1 MSQSL
6 CYLDSSV
13 ILSYQIGP
21 ADHAYAD
28 AKNVFE
34 VDIGGGATIGV
45 ISLLTLMELGDV
57 IRKRVTQRSN
67 KLLLDAM
74 IESRRNEFIKSETKT
89 RIKALINSLTVM
101 EKRGLVIFADFSPL
115 DLKQI
120 MEDVF
125 EFSKDYFGVVRKYY
139 NCGVCRS
146 PHESY
151 TYKGLGWID
160 LMHAFLAV
168 ELCVDSLIT
177 ADKSF
182 STLTSDSKFNGLN
195 IEIIG

>member
-1 MSQSL
+1 LSLPL

-45 ISLLTLMELGDV
+45 VSLLTLMEIIDV
-57 IRKRVTQRSN
+57 IRKRVTERSN

-74 IESRRNEFIKSETKT
+74 VETRRNEFIKSETEA
-89 RIKALINSLTVM
+89 RIKTLINNLTAM
-101 EKRGLVIFADFSPL
+101 EKRGLLIFADFTPL
-115 DLKQI
+115 DLKQV
-120 MEDVF
+120 MDDVF
-125 EFSKDYFGVVRKYY
+125 TFSKGYFGMVKKYY
-139 NCGVCRS
+139 HCGICRT

-151 TYKGLGWID
+151 SYKGLGWID
-160 LMHAFLAV
+160 LMHAFLAIG
-168 ELCVDSLIT
+168 LCVDSLVT

-182 STLTSDSKFNGLN
+182 SALSTDNRFSSIN